1 MIPQS
6 CFDVLLCQKVL
17 DISPQVKVEDLWS
30 VDEHDPLAVQSK
42 LVGFLDFEGP
52 LIPIMAIPDSQTRTT
67 SAVYELQLQSFKSE
81 NRSYRLSSLPWFSQI
96 ATTLSH

>member
-6 CFDVLLCQKVL
+6 YFDILLCQKVL
-17 DISPQVKVEDLWS
+17 DISPQVKVVDLWS
-30 VDEHDPLAVQSK
+30 VDEHDPLAVQPK
-42 LVGFLDFEGP
+42 LAGRFDSEGP
-52 LIPIMAIPDSQTRTT
+52 LIPMAIPDSQTRTT
-67 SAVYELQLQSFKSE
+67 GAIYELQLQSLESE